1 MSNET
6 TSAVAAGAKILAI
19 TSGKGGVGKTF
30 VAANLAAALVRRG
43 KKVLLLDADLGLANL
58 DIIFNLR
65 PTVTLHDVLTGRAT
79 LDEAVLMA
87 PCGIALLPAASGLV
101 EYSRLTGEVQDE
113 LRAVIA
119 DLGRRYDYVLL
130 DTGAGISDLVLF
142 TASLAQDVL
151 VVVTPEPT
159 SIADAYG
166 TVKILAML
174 QKRQDFRIVI
184 NQVKNATEGGR
195 IASQLQTVANR
206 FLTTQLGMEL
216 KLQHMGDIPLDPAV
230 PDAVRKRKLLLE
242 VLPGAPA
249 ARAVTALAAALD
261 AVSSSW

>member
-1 MSNET
+1 MMSALPVKSGSSSVRPRPRPRACVT
-6 TSAVAAGAKILAI
+6 HQTAVQPKAA
-19 TSGKGGVGKTF
+19 
-30 VAANLAAALVRRG
+30 
-43 KKVLLLDADLGLANL
+43 
-58 DIIFNLR
+58 
-65 PTVTLHDVLTGRAT
+65 
-79 LDEAVLMA
+79 
-87 PCGIALLPAASGLV
+87 
-101 EYSRLTGEVQDE
+101 
-113 LRAVIA
+113 
-119 DLGRRYDYVLL
+119 
-130 DTGAGISDLVLF
+130 
-142 TASLAQDVL
+142 
-151 VVVTPEPT
+151 PT

-216 KLQHMGDIPLDPAV
+216 KLQHMGDIPIDPAV

-249 ARAVTALAAALD
+249 ARAVTALAAALE
-261 AVSSSW
+261 AAS